1 LWVQTLFGA
10 FIIKKIL
17 SLGISMACMTL
28 IDQSTNNVTQN
39 YLFSNV
45 ESQIKSGNVLD
56 SPIVQKY

>member
-1 LWVQTLFGA
+1 
-10 FIIKKIL
+10 
-17 SLGISMACMTL
+17 MACMTL